1 VNARAVTVVGAGVI
15 GLTTGVILADAGYA
29 VRVVTADPIG
39 ATASAAAGAM
49 CSGSYLTGSD
59 ERIRRWAAIGLARF
73 TALAEQGAGEETG
86 VRLVAGLSVSR
97 RPEFT
102 PPMIATLQPPGSC
115 TLAAPPPGYAR
126 AWRYTVPMIDMSR
139 YLPYL
144 RTRLIGAGARIEH
157 RRITAL
163 EGLGP
168 VVVNAAGLGARTL
181 ADDQCLTAV
190 RGDLVVVRNPG
201 IGEFFDDT
209 DGPALTYIYPHRD
222 AVVLGGTS
230 LPGDEGLDPR
240 PEAAAAIIERC
251 ARVRPELHDAEI
263 LEHRVGLRPT
273 RTAVR
278 VEPDPR
284 TSGGAKLIHAYGFGG
299 GGVSLS
305 FGVAHQVAELVE
317 SCA

>member
-1 VNARAVTVVGAGVI
+1 MSPRAVTVVGAGVI
-15 GLTTGVILADAGYA
+15 GLTTGVILAEDGYA
-29 VRVVTADPIG
+29 VRVVTADPIS

-73 TALAEQGAGEETG
+73 TALAENGSGEDAG

-97 RPEFT
+97 RPDFP

-115 TLAAPPPGYAR
+115 TPAAPPEGFAR

-144 RTRLIGAGARIEH
+144 RARLIDAGARIEH
-157 RRITAL
+157 RKVTSL
-163 EGLGP
+163 DGLGP
-168 VVVNAAGLGARTL
+168 VVVNAAGLGAREL
-181 ADDQCLTAV
+181 AGDRRLTAV
-190 RGDLVVVRNPG
+190 RGDLVVVRAPG

-209 DGPALTYIYPHRD
+209 DGPVLTYVYPHRD
-222 AVVLGGTS
+222 TVVLGGTS
-230 LPGDEGLDPR
+230 LPADEDLEPR
-240 PEAAAAIIERC
+240 PDAAAAIIERC
-251 ARVRPELHDAEI
+251 ARAVPELRDAEV

-278 VEPDPR
+278 VEPDPY
-284 TSGGAKLIHAYGFGG
+284 TSGGAILIHAYGFGG
-299 GGVSLS
+299 GGVSLAQ
-305 FGVAHQVAELVE
+305 GVAHQVAELID

>member
-1 VNARAVTVVGAGVI
+1 MNARAVTVVGAGVI
-15 GLTTGVILADAGYA
+15 GLTTGVVLAEAGYA
-29 VRVVTADPIG
+29 VRVVSADPIG

-73 TALAEQGAGEETG
+73 TALAEDGSGEDAG

-97 RPEFT
+97 RPDFP
-102 PPMIATLQPPGSC
+102 PPMIATLLPPGSC
-115 TLAAPPPGYAR
+115 TPAAPPAGYAR

-144 RTRLIGAGARIEH
+144 RARLIDAGVRIEH
-157 RRITAL
+157 RKITTL

-168 VVVNAAGLGARTL
+168 IVFNATGLGARVL
-181 ADDQCLTAV
+181 AGDRYLTAV
-190 RGDLVVVRNPG
+190 RGDLVIVRNPG

-209 DGPALTYIYPHRD
+209 NGPVLTYVYPHRD
-222 AVVLGGTS
+222 AVILGGTS
-230 LPGDEGLDPR
+230 LPGDEDLDPR
-240 PEAAAAIIERC
+240 PDAAAGIIERC
-251 ARVRPELHDAEI
+251 ARVIPNLHDAEV

-278 VEPDPR
+278 VEPDPH
-284 TSGGAKLIHAYGFGG
+284 TSGGAKLIHAYGLGG
-299 GGVSLS
+299 GGVSLA
-305 FGVAHQVAELVE
+305 FGVAHQVSELLD
-317 SCA
+317 SRP